1 MPKQKIN
8 CCADI
13 FIFTVTE
20 NKVECATKT
29 FKSRLSLHCDEIPEN
44 VVKQCINY
52 IKKHLAHIYNASFDS
67 SIVPNRLEIAK

>member
-44 VVKQCINY
+44 VVK
-52 IKKHLAHIYNASFDS
+52 
-67 SIVPNRLEIAK
+67 

>member
-29 FKSRLSLHCDEIPEN
+29 FKADSH
-44 VVKQCINY
+44 Y
-52 IKKHLAHIYNASFDS
+52 IVMKFQKM
-67 SIVPNRLEIAK
+67 